1 MPSLPTIRVTSP
13 TTPEAEKFPPT
24 PISKQRRRRLI
35 FVFFTAFLLFVYF
48 ITPAHT
54 TTASSWNPFAVLK
67 DLFTCHSAED
77 KMSSS
82 HSAEGWHARATQ
94 SSSITPSTFKPKAE
108 DIVVTFLYNAPADPD
123 GFTLSLIK
131 PNHAVDAS
139 GKILD
144 VQAADF
150 TALTSAVNAVKAL
163 PQSTEFGGQWR
174 VKHARTSYPIDRI
187 LIKGEP
193 ERGVYGWEKPAE
205 GHALELESPVGT
217 HTTLPQE
224 LINLVGLAREA
235 RQGFRK
241 GHADETVIKK
251 VEALAA

>member
-1 MPSLPTIRVTSP
+1 MAGYKTSP
-13 TTPEAEKFPPT
+13 TLVDSTARSIATPAT
-24 PISKQRRRRLI
+24 PGIAPILRRFI
-35 FVFFTAFLLFVYF
+35 FAFFTAALLFVYF
-48 ITPAHT
+48 FTPT
-54 TTASSWNPFAVLK
+54 NTASSWNPFAVLK
-67 DLFTCHSAED
+67 SAFNCHSAD
-77 KMSSS
+77 TMSNS

-94 SSSITPSTFKPKAE
+94 STTITPSTFKPKAE
-108 DIVVTFLYNAPADPD
+108 DVVVTFLYNAPADPD

-131 PNHAVDAS
+131 PNHAVDAR

-193 ERGVYGWEKPAE
+193 ERGVYGWQKPAE
-205 GHALELESPVGT
+205 GQALELESPVGSY
-217 HTTLPQE
+217 TTLPQE
-224 LINLVGLAREA
+224 LVTLVGLAREG
-235 RQGFRK
+235 RQGFTK
-241 GHADETVIKK
+241 GHADEAVIKK
-251 VEALAA
+251 VEALHV